1 MGTSNMK
8 QSIAELHK
16 ACDEMVC
23 AVRENPRAFDHI
35 KLRPATNVNLKQEA
49 DIGIFRELG
58 LLGMAMSVLI
68 RMFH

>member
-1 MGTSNMK
+1 MGTNNMK
-8 QSIAELHK
+8 KSITELHK

-35 KLRPATNVNLKQEA
+35 KVSPNANANLKQEPA
-49 DIGIFRELG
+49 IGIFRELG
-58 LLGMAMSVLI
+58 LFGIATSVLI